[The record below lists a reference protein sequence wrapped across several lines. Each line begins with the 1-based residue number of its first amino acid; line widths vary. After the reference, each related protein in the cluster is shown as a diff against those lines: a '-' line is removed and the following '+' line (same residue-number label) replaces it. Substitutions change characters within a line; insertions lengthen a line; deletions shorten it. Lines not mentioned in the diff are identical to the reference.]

1 MSLLL
6 SSSSFNN
13 TVASYPLYDLI
24 SAHLLPLLHD
34 TRFVVAPEPPTQ
46 QASAAVEP
54 AEKYHALLTSHHLI
68 SPTKRRHLQSW
79 SSQQDITGFAKVGHP
94 GVIYCEGIKDQ
105 VEEFVA
111 KIRAMQWLAL
121 RLRFVEP
128 VPGRED
134 GDEQP
139 QPAKRTWSEFE
150 KVGEVVDE
158 MRRLGREKYVVEMGI
173 GSSGK
178 S

>member
-1 MSLLL
+1 M
-6 SSSSFNN
+6 
-13 TVASYPLYDLI
+13 I

-34 TRFVVAPEPPTQ
+34 ASFVVAPEPSTQ

-68 SPTKRRHLQSW
+68 SPTKRRNLQSW
-79 SSQQDITGFAKVGHP
+79 SSRQDITGFAKVGYP

-121 RLRFVEP
+121 RLRFIEP
-128 VPGRED
+128 VPKREN
-134 GDEQP
+134 EPLQA
-139 QPAKRTWSEFE
+139 AKRTWSEFE

-173 GSSGK
+173 GSSAKG
-178 S
+178 